1 MLTNE
6 ETFALLNEARNGND
20 FAKEKLISINA
31 PLIKSIV
38 KRYLNK
44 GIEYD
49 DLFQL
54 GAMGFV
60 KAINNYDASFNVK
73 FTTYA
78 VPMIAGE
85 IKRFLRDDGTIK
97 VSRSIKYT
105 SIQVKNFI
113 NEYTKSHL
121 NNPSLD
127 LIAQTLNLEIND
139 VVLALEANTTP
150 LSLNEKYNESDE
162 TLSLADKIKD
172 NFSVEN
178 LIDKLAL
185 REMIENLS
193 AREKQVI
200 LMRYYFD
207 KTQSEIAKELGVS
220 QVQISRIENKV
231 LMDLK
236 DKFEITNWILNIK
249 FMDRCN
255 YVIFWIYICS
265 VKEVVNWRFKITY
278 FSFNVWCFFI
288 FISVYIAF

>member
-6 ETFALLNEARNGND
+6 ETFALLKQAKNGDD
-20 FAKEKLISINA
+20 FAKGKLINLNS

-49 DLFQL
+49 DLYQL

-60 KAINNYDASFNVK
+60 KAINNYDPTFNVK

-97 VSRSIKYT
+97 VSRSIKYN

-113 NEYTKSHL
+113 NEYAKTHL
-121 NNPSLD
+121 NNPTLEE
-127 LIAQTLNLEIND
+127 IATNLNLDIND

-150 LSLNEKYNESDE
+150 LSLNEKYNDNSEAI
-162 TLSLADKIKD
+162 TLIDKLSD
-172 NFSVEN
+172 NFSAEK
-178 LIDKLAL
+178 LINKLAL
-185 REMIENLS
+185 RELIKELN
-193 AREKQVI
+193 AREKQI
-200 LMRYYFD
+200 IIMRYYFD

-220 QVQISRIENKV
+220 QVQVSRIENKV
-231 LMDLK
+231 LCDMK
-236 DKFEITNWILNIK
+236 DKL
-249 FMDRCN
+249 
-255 YVIFWIYICS
+255 S
-265 VKEVVNWRFKITY
+265 V
-278 FSFNVWCFFI
+278 
-288 FISVYIAF
+288 

>member
-1 MLTNE
+1 MLTND
-6 ETFALLNEARNGND
+6 ETFALLDQAKKGDD

-44 GIEYD
+44 GVEYD
-49 DLFQL
+49 DLYQL

-60 KAINNYDASFNVK
+60 KAINNYDANYNVK

-105 SIQVKNFI
+105 AIQVKNFI
-113 NEYTKSHL
+113 NEYNETHL
-121 NNPSLD
+121 NNPTLEI
-127 LIAQTLNLEIND
+127 IAKKLNLEIND

-150 LSLNEKYNESDE
+150 ISLNEKYNENSE
-162 TLSLADKIKD
+162 TNTLIDKISD

-178 LIDKLAL
+178 LNNKLAL
-185 REMIENLS
+185 REMIETLS

-231 LMDLK
+231 LCDM
-236 DKFEITNWILNIK
+236 
-249 FMDRCN
+249 
-255 YVIFWIYICS
+255 
-265 VKEVVNWRFKITY
+265 KEKLTI
-278 FSFNVWCFFI
+278 
-288 FISVYIAF
+288 